1 MMVTGRRYKHPMH
14 NIKQNRW
21 LQSKETGKAE
31 ILWAL
36 TCVQS
41 HFSMKSNDDA
51 PQIFQ
56 AMFWDSHIAKNYNC
70 GRTRQSY
77 LITFEIAPFF
87 KLLLVDDIK
96 KSDFYL
102 VIFDEFFSG
111 LLQKEQMD
119 VLIWYWK
126 ADRIVTRYLGS
137 QFLSSGSAED
147 LLKALKAALMNF
159 DPTHMVQF
167 STLTPNC
174 KKGWLKIERGQIQI
188 CLAWLTLVLAVS
200 KSYMEQFR
208 QVLFCNLH

>member
-1 MMVTGRRYKHPMH
+1 
-14 NIKQNRW
+14 
-21 LQSKETGKAE
+21 
-31 ILWAL
+31 
-36 TCVQS
+36 
-41 HFSMKSNDDA
+41 MKSNDDA

-119 VLIWYWK
+119 VLI
-126 ADRIVTRYLGS
+126 
-137 QFLSSGSAED
+137 
-147 LLKALKAALMNF
+147 
-159 DPTHMVQF
+159 
-167 STLTPNC
+167 
-174 KKGWLKIERGQIQI
+174 
-188 CLAWLTLVLAVS
+188 
-200 KSYMEQFR
+200 
-208 QVLFCNLH
+208 